1 MIRYRLAPHAAED
14 TEQGRWVAA
23 FPAGPIVLLEGTGPL
38 LLDLL
43 AARPD
48 GATAEQLT
56 DAVRACV
63 DRAPADLGTI
73 VAAFCEELVRIGA
86 ATRCDPA

>member
-1 MIRYRLAPHAAED
+1 MTRYRLAPHAAED
-14 TEQGRWVAA
+14 TEQGRWVAP
-23 FPAGPIVLLEGTGPL
+23 FPGGPIVLVEGTGPL

-43 AARPD
+43 ADSPE

-56 DAVRACV
+56 AAVRATV
-63 DRAPADLGTI
+63 DHAPADTGTV

-86 ATRCDPA
+86 ATRSDPA